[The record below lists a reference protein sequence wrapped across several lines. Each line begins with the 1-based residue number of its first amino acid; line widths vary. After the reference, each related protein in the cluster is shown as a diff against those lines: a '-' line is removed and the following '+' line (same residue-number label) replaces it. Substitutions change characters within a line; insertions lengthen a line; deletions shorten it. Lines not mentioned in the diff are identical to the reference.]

1 MRGDGMSRV
10 KCRYVEQLIV
20 DIDTPYGEPDD
31 RPIAEVKERFRTMLT
46 PMLHKHIQQKMGKD
60 AVVNL
65 VEQLVD
71 VYEVM
76 E

>member
-1 MRGDGMSRV
+1 MNRV
-10 KCRYVEQLIV
+10 KCRYVAQLIV

-46 PMLHKHIQQKMGKD
+46 PMLHKHIQQKLGKD

-71 VYEVM
+71 VYEVT

>member
-1 MRGDGMSRV
+1 MSRIKV
-10 KCRYVEQLIV
+10 RYVAQLIV
-20 DIDTPYGEPDD
+20 DIDTPYGAQDD

-46 PMLHKHIQQKMGKD
+46 PMIREKLQFHMGKD

-71 VYEVM
+71 VYEVT

>member
-1 MRGDGMSRV
+1 MNRIKG
-10 KCRYVEQLIV
+10 RYVAQLII
-20 DIDTPYGEPDD
+20 DIDTPYGAQDD

-46 PMLHKHIQQKMGKD
+46 PMLHDHIQKSMGD

-65 VEQLVD
+65 VEQFVD
-71 VYEVM
+71 VYEVT

>member
-1 MRGDGMSRV
+1 MNRI
-10 KCRYVEQLIV
+10 KCRYVAQLSI
-20 DIDTPYGEPDD
+20 DIDTPCGEPDD

-46 PMLHKHIQQKMGKD
+46 PLLHKEIQQKMGED
-60 AVVNL
+60 AAVNL

-71 VYEVM
+71 VYEVT